1 MVFALSS
8 LRLIYWFIKTV
19 FKKKLYLL
27 FFALFTVF
35 LFVAPF
41 VGLAGDAFGDPPE
54 IVENV
59 LFGNLIIPTFIEF
72 VFVRILK
79 VLWQIFVGVA
89 IVMFTVAA
97 GLFLSAQG
105 NPEDIKKAQKAFL
118 WGVVGM
124 IVGLLAFIIHNI
136 VRGILGL

>member
-1 MVFALSS
+1 MLIAKRNLYSPFFVLLLAL
-8 LRLIYWFIKTV
+8 
-19 FKKKLYLL
+19 
-27 FFALFTVF
+27 

-41 VGLAGDAFGDPPE
+41 VGLAGDVFGDPPA
-54 IVENV
+54 IVEQNV
-59 LFGNLIIPTFIEF
+59 DPLLFGNLLVE
-72 VFVRILK
+72 ILRP
-79 VLWQIFVGVA
+79 VWQIFVGVA
-89 IVMFTVAA
+89 IIMFMVAG

-105 NPEDIKKAQKAFL
+105 NPEDTKKAQKAFL